1 MLPLVGIKD
10 NQSLSLKPEIPE
22 DPEVPLDPEAPEDP
36 DEPLVPAEP
45 LDPEEPEVPLDP
57 DKPLVPEDPDVP
69 SDPPAT
75 RTSQLVMSLGGGGEP
90 IGMLNIFVCTVYVM
104 FKYKTESPL

>member
-22 DPEVPLDPEAPEDP
+22 VPDDPLEPEEPE
-36 DEPLVPAEP
+36 
-45 LDPEEPEVPLDP
+45 DPEEPEEPEDPEEPDPDVPLDP
-57 DKPLVPEDPDVP
+57 DNPLVPEDPEVP

-75 RTSQLVMSLGGGGEP
+75 RTSQLDMSLGGGGEP
-90 IGMLNIFVCTVYVM
+90 IGMLNTFVWTVYVM
-104 FKYKTESPL
+104 FSYKTESPL